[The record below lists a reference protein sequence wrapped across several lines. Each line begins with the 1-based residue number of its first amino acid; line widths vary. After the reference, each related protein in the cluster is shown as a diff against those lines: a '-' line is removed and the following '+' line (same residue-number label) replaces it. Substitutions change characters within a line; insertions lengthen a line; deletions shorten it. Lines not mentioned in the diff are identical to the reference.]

1 MPQKELRDSV
11 GQFKQRRYTVVKKRG
26 GYIELL
32 LVDEIQC
39 NQCVIRRGNYQ
50 SDRLNII
57 QIIQVYLCNRT

>member
-26 GYIELL
+26 GYIEL